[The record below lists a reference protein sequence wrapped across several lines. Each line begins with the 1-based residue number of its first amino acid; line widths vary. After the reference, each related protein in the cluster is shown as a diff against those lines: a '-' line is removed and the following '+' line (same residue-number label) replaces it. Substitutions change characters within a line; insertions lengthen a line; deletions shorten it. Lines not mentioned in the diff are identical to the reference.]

1 MKMNKNLII
10 MFLGISCL
18 SSCVIDVIR
27 SYRIKNCTNDTL
39 FIQLKYDTLKNEVY
53 WGQIRLYNTA
63 ELVPEDT
70 TAVFEDGEKVYVPKF
85 YELLPDSLT
94 ENIRQ
99 IDLDSFYMY
108 VLSKQM
114 ATHYSEEEIRTKKLY
129 DKRTVTK
136 KDIRDGILEYRYPD
150 LGKDN

>member
-1 MKMNKNLII
+1 MKLNNKILIFL
-10 MFLGISCL
+10 FLGISCL
-18 SSCVIDVIR
+18 SSCVMDGIR

-39 FIQLKYDTLKNEVY
+39 FIQLKYDTLKNYVY
-53 WGQIRLYNTA
+53 WGQIHLDNTA
-63 ELVPEDT
+63 GPILEDT
-70 TAVFEDGEKVYVPKF
+70 IAVFNDEEKVDIPFF

-99 IDLDSFYMY
+99 LYLDSFYIY
-108 VLSKQM
+108 VLKKQV

-150 LGKDN
+150 

>member
-1 MKMNKNLII
+1 MD
-10 MFLGISCL
+10 G
-18 SSCVIDVIR
+18 IR

-39 FIQLKYDTLKNEVY
+39 FIQLKYDTLKNYVY
-53 WGQIRLYNTA
+53 WGQIRLYNTT
-63 ELVPEDT
+63 EPVSDDT
-70 TAVFEDGEKVYVPKF
+70 ATVLKNEGEVDIPKF

-99 IDLDSFYMY
+99 IDSFYMY
-108 VLSKQM
+108 VLQKQV

-150 LGKDN
+150 SGKDN

>member
-1 MKMNKNLII
+1 MKMNKILIFL
-10 MFLGISCL
+10 FLGISCL
-18 SSCVIDVIR
+18 SSCVMDGIR

-39 FIQLKYDTLKNEVY
+39 FIQLKYDTLKNYVY
-53 WGQIRLYNTA
+53 WGQIHLDNTA
-63 ELVPEDT
+63 GPILEDT
-70 TAVFEDGEKVYVPKF
+70 IAVFNDEEKVDIPFF

-99 IDLDSFYMY
+99 LYLDSFYIY
-108 VLSKQM
+108 VLKKQV

-150 LGKDN
+150 